1 MKNNQSTRRKCTN
14 KTPKKDNEHQQLP
27 NMMQKTHLPPYSKN
41 PNAAMIDTTRVKKK
55 KAWKI
60 SVMINERSN
69 NQNVQ
74 YIF

>member
-14 KTPKKDNEHQQLP
+14 KTPKKDKEHQKLP

-41 PNAAMIDTTRVKKK
+41 PNAAMIDTTGVKKK
-55 KAWKI
+55 VWKI

-69 NQNVQ
+69 TQNVR